1 MSTSGSLRA
10 LLFYAVAALAMTWPL
25 AADLTGS
32 LPGDLGDPL
41 LNTWILAWG
50 ADHIGAMLTGDAGAF
65 ARWWHANIFHPA
77 PLALAYSEHLFPQ
90 ALAALP
96 VYAVSGNALLAYNV
110 VYLSTY
116 VLSGL
121 GMFLLVRELTGR
133 PRAAFA
139 AGLFFAFVPYRISQ
153 TPHLQILS
161 AQWMPFV
168 LYGLRRYFDRGRPL
182 ALAGATAALV
192 AQQLSSGYFLFYF
205 TPFAAAYAA
214 WEITARGRWRDR
226 PLLGALAVAAAADLA
241 LLVPFLAP
249 YRELRQ
255 LDFAP
260 RSLDELRAFSADVLG
275 YFTVAT
281 QNRLWGGV
289 IDAFRK
295 HENYLFPGV
304 LPLAASLTAV
314 ALFVRERLHVVR
326 EIRERAPRW
335 LLRALAALA
344 LGAAATIA
352 LVAFTGPVHA
362 GGEGWTLLRIRQID
376 RAVAI
381 LAVSAAAL
389 VALSQRLRNALAP
402 DTDLR
407 LPALLFL
414 AAAVVLSLGPVPAS
428 AGRRL
433 GIDGP
438 YLWLYQLVP
447 GFDGLRVPA
456 RFAMVAY
463 VFLSM
468 LAGYGLAWID
478 RLRRGPAL
486 VAIAGVLFLI
496 EATAAPIGLNLRM
509 GARGL
514 GRPPNRVE
522 PAASAPP
529 VYHALRALPPGTVVA
544 ELPFGATAWELRYVY
559 YSTVHRHRLLN
570 GFSGGFPRS
579 YHEHR
584 RWLENP
590 AQHPGEAWAALRRA
604 GTTHVV
610 VHRPA
615 YGRQRSEAVLR
626 WLNAGGARHVRSYDR
641 SELFELPRN

>member
-1 MSTSGSLRA
+1 MRA
-10 LLFYAVAALAMTWPL
+10 LLIYAVAALAMTWPL

-50 ADHIGAMLTGDAGAF
+50 ADHIGAMLTGDPGAF

-96 VYAVSGNALLAYNV
+96 VYAASGNALLAYNV

-133 PRAAFA
+133 PRAALV
-139 AGLFFAFVPYRISQ
+139 AGLFFAFVPYRLSQ
-153 TPHLQILS
+153 TPHLQVLS

-168 LYGLRRYFDRGRPL
+168 LLGLRRYFDRGRPL

-192 AQQLSSGYFLFYF
+192 AQQLSSGYFLFF
-205 TPFAAAYAA
+205 FSPFAAAYAA
-214 WEITARGRWRDR
+214 WEITARGRWRDGR
-226 PLLGALAVAAAADLA
+226 LLAALALAATIDLA
-241 LLVPFLAP
+241 VLWPFLAP
-249 YRELRQ
+249 YREARL

-260 RSLDELRAFSADVLG
+260 RSMDELRAFSADVLG
-275 YFTVAT
+275 YVTVAT

-295 HENYLFPGV
+295 SENYLFPGV
-304 LPLAASLTAV
+304 LPIATSLAAIVLLASERWHAV
-314 ALFVRERLHVVR
+314 RDAREP
-326 EIRERAPRW
+326 RAPRW
-335 LLRALAALA
+335 LLRVLAALA
-344 LGAAATIA
+344 IVAAATIT

-376 RAVAI
+376 RAVAL
-381 LAVSAAAL
+381 LAASAAAL
-389 VALSQRLRNALAP
+389 LAVSPRLRRALAP
-402 DTDLR
+402 GTDLR

-414 AAAVVLSLGPVPAS
+414 AAAVLLSLGPVPAS

-463 VFLSM
+463 VFLSI
-468 LAGYGLAWID
+468 LAGYGLAALD
-478 RLRRGPAL
+478 RLGRGPVL
-486 VAIAGVLFLI
+486 VAAAGALFLV
-496 EATAAPIGLNLRM
+496 EATGAPIGLNLPM

-514 GRPPNRVE
+514 ARPPERVE

-529 VYHALRALPPGTVVA
+529 VYHALRELPPGTVVA

-579 YHEHR
+579 YHQHR
-584 RWLENP
+584 QWLENP
-590 AQHPGEAWAALRRA
+590 VRTPDDAWSALRQA
-604 GTTHVV
+604 GATHVV
-610 VHRPA
+610 VHRRA
-615 YGRQRSEAVLR
+615 YRRSGDRAVIR
-626 WLNAGGARHVRSYDR
+626 WLNDRGARHVRSFDR
-641 SELFELPRN
+641 SELFALPRN